1 MQSNNKTAAIIR
13 VAKSTVCVQ
22 FTVIK
27 ELLESFCGGFFMF
40 FSFFVCVF
48 LFTFRFSSA
57 FSRIV
62 FVWSFSFMES
72 MMGLLPS
79 SVCSTAL
86 IKLFISFSILL
97 FLFFYYNFY
106 YIFYF
111 IILLCLTTPFIKR
124 QVIWITEVNWLISSC
139 CYFVWFVPSIISNS
153 SVRNN
158 WSYFDVF
165 SQYKNSGIFLYF
177 EVFTISLFSSLQII
191 SLTVSSFTSSSLN
204 EHRGNDDLNPSRGI
218 LVYWWGVWWYDLT
231 QLFKLFD
238 SDSLLLFLFH
248 CFCIFIAM
256 PRGLMKF
263 STGLPWWLV

>member
-1 MQSNNKTAAIIR
+1 
-13 VAKSTVCVQ
+13 
-22 FTVIK
+22 
-27 ELLESFCGGFFMF
+27 MF
-40 FSFFVCVF
+40 FSFFLCVF
-48 LFTFRFSSA
+48 FLTFRFSSA

-124 QVIWITEVNWLISSC
+124 QVIWITEVNWQISSC
-139 CYFVWFVPSIISNS
+139 CYFAWFVPSIISNG

-158 WSYFDVF
+158 WSYFDV
-165 SQYKNSGIFLYF
+165 LY
-177 EVFTISLFSSLQII
+177 
-191 SLTVSSFTSSSLN
+191 SFHN
-204 EHRGNDDLNPSRGI
+204 IKI
-218 LVYWWGVWWYDLT
+218 LVSFCILKYSPFLC
-231 QLFKLFD
+231 
-238 SDSLLLFLFH
+238 SLLYKSYL
-248 CFCIFIAM
+248 
-256 PRGLMKF
+256 
-263 STGLPWWLV
+263 